1 MFLRYL
7 WNIFL
12 KNSIEKKNQPTQ
24 SANPIWAIQS
34 STYLN
39 SGREIC
45 SDRKKDSIPN
55 LGSEMLGFE
64 LQEKIQVNSNPQMN
78 EPNVEYR

>member
-12 KNSIEKKNQPTQ
+12 KNSIEKKKIP
-24 SANPIWAIQS
+24 NPIWAIQS

-64 LQEKIQVNSNPQMN
+64 LQEKIQVSSNPQMN
-78 EPNVEYR
+78 EPNVEYQ